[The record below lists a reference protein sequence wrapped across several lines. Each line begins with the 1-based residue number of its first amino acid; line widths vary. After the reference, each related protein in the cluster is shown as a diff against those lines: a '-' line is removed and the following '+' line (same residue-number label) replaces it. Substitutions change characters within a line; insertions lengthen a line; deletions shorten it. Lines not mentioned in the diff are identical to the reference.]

1 MQRGIVGVVVVVV
14 VVGDAV
20 ATVILGMIIPRFT
33 KLLQLSEQ
41 NPRVRF
47 VPLAHSDSLLHKNTT
62 NTDRLV
68 CYPLHPV
75 SVTVVAE
82 HTRFNYYIFLPLSP
96 PPTQLP
102 FTRTV
107 GNRTTTS
114 TTLPIVAFAKLTKR
128 LTGYTRVQGWR

>member
-82 HTRFNYYIFLPLSP
+82 HTRFNYYIFLPFPSADSAAAHAYG
-96 PPTQLP
+96 
-102 FTRTV
+102 RE
-107 GNRTTTS
+107 
-114 TTLPIVAFAKLTKR
+114 
-128 LTGYTRVQGWR
+128 